1 MDVQCIGSST
11 HVSTYVVASVN
22 ALLSYTFSTVG
33 VCITTMHV
41 RMCVRVG
48 VHVHPNVFGCGYGCG
63 CVCVVGHT
71 YICIKFG

>member
-1 MDVQCIGSST
+1 M
-11 HVSTYVVASVN
+11 YVVASVN

-41 RMCVRVG
+41 RMCVCVG
-48 VHVHPNVFGCGYGCG
+48 VCVCVHVCVCGYGCGCG